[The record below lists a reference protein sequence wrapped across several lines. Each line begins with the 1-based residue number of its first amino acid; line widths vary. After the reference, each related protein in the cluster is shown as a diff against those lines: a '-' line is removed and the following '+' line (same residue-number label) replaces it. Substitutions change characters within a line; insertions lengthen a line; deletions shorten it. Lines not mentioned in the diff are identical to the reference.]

1 MNTTVTPLPRFH
13 ADTWYRHV
21 LGRHVP
27 SHPGRFDRLDRR
39 ERVRTVVIGAGLAGL
54 STALGLVE
62 RGHGEVLVLDRGE
75 PGEGASGRNGGF
87 VFAGYSLD
95 NLELARQL
103 GPAQAAT
110 MHGWTRN
117 AVELVRQRCGRMD
130 VPVSDGAVLLAD
142 WFGKSQR
149 LQDFRDRMHE
159 LLDFRLDWVSEPELS
174 EYVRSSRYG
183 AGLVEPG
190 SFHFNPLAYA
200 RAIAQQLHD
209 GGARVAADA
218 PVVSIRRAADGWRV
232 ETPEAE
238 IRAERVVLSTG
249 GYDRRLAARVQ
260 RAIQPIGT
268 YIMVTEPL
276 GDRLDDLIPGGV
288 AVYDTRF
295 AFDYYRPLP
304 DRRLLWGGRISIA
317 DRDPKSIQK
326 LLVRDMLRVF
336 PSLDGCRID
345 FAWGGWMSYARHQM
359 PILGEI
365 EPGLW
370 SALAF
375 GGHGMAITTLAGEV
389 LAEAMTGDKT
399 RLSSF
404 DNYGASWAGGPVGRA
419 VIQGVYWWKQ
429 LQDRFR

>member
-13 ADTWYRHV
+13 AETWYRHI
-21 LGRHVP
+21 LGD
-27 SHPGRFDRLDRR
+27 PGGFDRLDRR

-54 STALGLVE
+54 STALGLLE
-62 RGHGEVLVLDRGE
+62 RGQDDVLVLDRGK

-110 MHGWTRN
+110 MHGWTRD
-117 AVELVRQRCGRMD
+117 AVELVRQRCGRLD

-142 WFGKSQR
+142 WFGNSRR
-149 LQDFRDRMHE
+149 LEQFRDRMHE
-159 LLDFRLDWVSEPELS
+159 LLDFRLDRVSEAELS
-174 EYVRSSRYG
+174 DYVRSSRYG
-183 AGLVEPG
+183 AGLLEPG
-190 SFHFNPLAYA
+190 SFHFNPLAYV
-200 RAIAQQLHD
+200 RAIAQQLRD
-209 GGARVAADA
+209 GRARVAADT
-218 PVVSIRRAADGWRV
+218 PVVSIRPAADGWRV

-249 GYDRRLAARVQ
+249 GYDRRLAVRVQ

-276 GDRLDDLIPGGV
+276 GDRLDALIPGGV

-295 AFDYYRPLP
+295 AFDYYRPLA
-304 DRRLLWGGRISIA
+304 DGRLLWGGRISIA
-317 DRDPKSIQK
+317 DRDPEAIRK
-326 LLVRDMLRVF
+326 LLYRDMLRVF
-336 PSLDGCRID
+336 PSLEGCRID

-375 GGHGMAITTLAGEV
+375 GGHGMATTTLAGEV
-389 LAEAMTGDKT
+389 LAEAMTGDNA
-399 RLSSF
+399 RLDSF
-404 DNYGASWAGGPVGRA
+404 DGYGASWAGGPLGRA
-419 VIQGVYWWKQ
+419 AIQGVYWSRQ
-429 LQDRFR
+429 LRDWFR